1 MSCAACCGIPCIL
14 LVSGHAQV
22 QKLEQLN
29 LQIAAAHALF
39 ATKQAKHKS
48 LLQQQQQQ
56 RHTPA
61 LGTAHASGAEAVRA
75 ACQDVAASSGTPS
88 TSSNTALRLAKS
100 FSIFDMPTATPRP
113 LHSFQHFASICY
125 GDLHD
130 VMSNTTHHDQ
140 AEGTAA
146 APCMDKSSLQ
156 ESTVCPG
163 PRPRS
168 CVGTSGQRRCP
179 RHSTPIDT
187 VSNKIS
193 VRGLTQQFMHQTA
206 ASMSVPESEVC
217 WFIDTGL
224 PISRTLNLAFSSS
237 FASEEC
243 CTSVLFAFIMNAFES
258 ALQVEF
264 GVFFLLYST
273 TPYLT

>member
-14 LVSGHAQV
+14 LVSGHAQD
-22 QKLEQLN
+22 QKLKQLN
-29 LQIAAAHALF
+29 LQIAAAHALL

-48 LLQQQQQQ
+48 LLRQQQQQ

-61 LGTAHASGAEAVRA
+61 LGTAHASGTEAVRA

-88 TSSNTALRLAKS
+88 TSSKTALRLAKS

-140 AEGTAA
+140 AEDTTA

-156 ESTVCPG
+156 ESTVC
-163 PRPRS
+163 
-168 CVGTSGQRRCP
+168 
-179 RHSTPIDT
+179 
-187 VSNKIS
+187 
-193 VRGLTQQFMHQTA
+193 
-206 ASMSVPESEVC
+206 
-217 WFIDTGL
+217 
-224 PISRTLNLAFSSS
+224 
-237 FASEEC
+237 
-243 CTSVLFAFIMNAFES
+243 
-258 ALQVEF
+258 
-264 GVFFLLYST
+264 LLYTSPSPRDRT
-273 TPYLT
+273 RSRMPSSA